1 MKKSLVIL
9 ILFLVCIACK
19 KNKEKLSSID
29 GIWVES
35 TKRKDTLNFNSQNS
49 LVNLERGK
57 ELKNGYL
64 LPKIYAG
71 LYFYEIKRDSISLQY
86 SLSSLYKPTNYKFNI
101 DFNKDQI
108 TIGNFY
114 LDSLSRNITLTFI
127 KIQ

>member
-9 ILFLVCIACK
+9 TLFLVCIACK

-86 SLSSLYKPTNYKFNI
+86 SLSSLYRPTNYKFNI

-114 LDSLSRNITLTFI
+114 VDSLSRNITLTFI

>member
-1 MKKSLVIL
+1 MKKSLFIL

-57 ELKNGYL
+57 ELKNSYL

-86 SLSSLYKPTNYKFNI
+86 SLSSLYRPTNYKFNI

-114 LDSLSRNITLTFI
+114 VDSLSRNITLTFI